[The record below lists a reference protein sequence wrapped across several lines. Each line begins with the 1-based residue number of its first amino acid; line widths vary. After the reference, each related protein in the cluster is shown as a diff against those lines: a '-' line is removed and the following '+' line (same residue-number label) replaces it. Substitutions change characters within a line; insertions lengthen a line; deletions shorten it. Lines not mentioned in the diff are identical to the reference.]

1 MMRCRSIKH
10 TYKMNAKNG
19 NNLRA
24 NAMKKEITNVGVAET
39 DKQPPPGWSKVSG
52 LIIFDV
58 KGS

>member
-1 MMRCRSIKH
+1 
-10 TYKMNAKNG
+10 
-19 NNLRA
+19 
-24 NAMKKEITNVGVAET
+24 MKKEITNVGVAET